1 MRKFGLLL
9 FLLAPFILLKAQNM
23 NQQFYTQKWE
33 TVEGLLSKGL
43 NASAAKEIR
52 LILNQAR
59 TEQNTDQFIKSICMY
74 LKSTESLS
82 ESADS
87 SIISFFHQELKSS
100 QFPAKQLLY
109 SMLGTLYQDYYEKE
123 RWEILERT
131 SIELSPTSKKLIPDG
146 TEDLETW
153 TADQFFQ
160 AAYYCFHASLT
171 EEEASKNYPL
181 VKVKGVFLPGEN
193 TAKLWPTLYD
203 YLAHRAI
210 DFFAN
215 DEIELTKPAYAFELK
230 DSIWYAPALDFI
242 PARLNVKDSLQSKV
256 QVVKLYQTLLQ
267 FHLDDTDPSALID
280 ADLARIKY
288 VHQHAV
294 GINKNEYYI
303 RSLLNVVKK

>member
-9 FLLAPFILLKAQNM
+9 FLLASFILLKGQNM

-33 TVEGLLSKGL
+33 TAEGLLSKGL

-59 TEQNTDQFIKSICMY
+59 TEQNTDQYIKSICMY

-87 SIISFFHQELKSS
+87 AIIPFFHEELKSS

-109 SMLGTLYQDYYEKE
+109 SMLGTLYQNYYEQK
-123 RWEILERT
+123 RWEMLERT
-131 SIELSPTSKKLIPDG
+131 SVQTSSKSKKIIPDG

-160 AAYYCFHASLT
+160 ASYSCFHASLT
-171 EEEASKNYPL
+171 EEQASKSYPL
-181 VKVKGVFLPGEN
+181 EKVKGVLLPGEN

-203 YLAHRAI
+203 YLAHRAL

-230 DSIWYAPALDFI
+230 DSTWYAPAFDFI
-242 PARLNVKDSLQSKV
+242 QAGLNAKDSLQYKL
-256 QVVKLYQTLLQ
+256 QVIKLYQKLLQ

-288 VHQHAV
+288 VHQH
-294 GINKNEYYI
+294 
-303 RSLLNVVKK
+303 